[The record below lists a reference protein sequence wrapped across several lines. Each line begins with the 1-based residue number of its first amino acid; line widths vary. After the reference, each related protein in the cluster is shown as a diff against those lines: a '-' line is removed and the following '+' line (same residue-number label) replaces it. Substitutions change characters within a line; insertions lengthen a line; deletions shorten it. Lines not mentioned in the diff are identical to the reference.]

1 MTNLQTRIP
10 TQKSSPPRKRPGPLA
25 LCGALV
31 LPALIAGGLFAAPAS
46 AADAEATEGR
56 KVVFKIEKPN
66 FSNGNFRATF
76 RYSYKTEDDD
86 ATAGDDYKAV
96 SYKAVSGKV
105 VFKTSTVSRKIRV
118 ETYEDDVDEGDG
130 ETFRLTLTDPQIRG
144 RCYNSVWNNVTL
156 CWKSAD
162 DILPE
167 EIELTGEILEP

>member
-1 MTNLQTRIP
+1 MTNLQTRTR
-10 TQKSSPPRKRPGPLA
+10 TQKYFPPPRKRLGPLA

-31 LPALIAGGLFAAPAS
+31 LSALAGGLFAAPAS

-96 SYKAVSGKV
+96 SGKV
-105 VFKTSTVSRKIRV
+105 VFKTNTVSRKIRV

-144 RCYNSVWNNVTL
+144 RCYNSVLHNVTL

-162 DILPE
+162 DVLPD